1 MQQPVAQISLSQKC
15 PIIVFTRM
23 VAILGSVTLSL
34 IKLIPMVSKVIESFW
49 NYAAKVV
56 VYRPHDLDLCLIL
69 SAPLYSALI
78 KFTSLSEYVTI

>member
-1 MQQPVAQISLSQKC
+1 MLDVQPAHSC

-56 VYRPHDLDLCLIL
+56 VYRPHDLDLSLIL